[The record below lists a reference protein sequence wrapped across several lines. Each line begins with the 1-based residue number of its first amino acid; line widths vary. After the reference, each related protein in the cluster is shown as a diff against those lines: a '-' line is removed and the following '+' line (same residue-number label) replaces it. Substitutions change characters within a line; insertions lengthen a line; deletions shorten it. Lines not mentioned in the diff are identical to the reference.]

1 MSESKFKMYNN
12 HNLLR
17 DIRIFFWIIIAM
29 GFILY
34 LMPRIENYLIRSTA
48 ESKIV
53 TARGEL
59 SDVEKSNIQIFEQ
72 ASPSVVYITTLTEM
86 INLWTRDIT
95 RLPRGTGSGF
105 IWDKHGHIITNY
117 HVLEGASEIRI
128 GLSDHRTFNAVLV
141 GASPDHDIAVLRM
154 PIVPNM
160 PSPLPIGSSHDL
172 KVGQM
177 MYAIG
182 NPFGLDQTLTTGI
195 VSALNRSLFNDNGS
209 QIKGLIQTDAA
220 INPGNSGGPL
230 LDSAGRVVGINT
242 AIYSPSGTY
251 AGIGFAV
258 PVDTVNRIVPQ
269 LIANGKYERPKLGI
283 TIDSELNQRITK
295 KYGINGVAVI
305 EVHQG
310 SAAQT
315 AGLKGV
321 EIIERGR
328 LVPGDII
335 LGIDEHEIDS
345 ISTLLNTLDNYSIG
359 DSIKLKYLRGEK
371 ENTISLI
378 LK

>member
-1 MSESKFKMYNN
+1 MSNMSYH

-17 DIRIFFWIIIAM
+17 DIRIFFWIIFAIIISLY
-29 GFILY
+29 FI
-34 LMPRIENYLIRSTA
+34 PRIENYLIKSTA
-48 ESKIV
+48 KPQSV

-59 SDVEKSNIQIFEQ
+59 SDIEKSNIEIFSQ

-86 INLWTRDIT
+86 VNLWTRDIT
-95 RLPRGTGSGF
+95 RIPRGTGSGF
-105 IWDKHGHIITNY
+105 IWDRHGHIITNY
-117 HVLEGASEIRI
+117 HVLQGASEIRI

-141 GASPDHDIAVLRM
+141 GASPDHDLAVLRM
-154 PIVPNM
+154 PIVPDM
-160 PSPLPIGSSHDL
+160 PSALPIGTSHDL

-195 VSALNRSLFNDNGS
+195 VSALNRSIYNDNGS

-242 AIYSPSGTY
+242 AIYSPSGAY

-258 PVDTVNRIVPQ
+258 PVDTVNRIVPE
-269 LIANGKYERPKLGI
+269 LIAHGKYERPKLGI
-283 TIDSELNQRITK
+283 TIDSELNERITNQ
-295 KYGINGVAVI
+295 YGIKGVAVI

-310 SAAQT
+310 SSAQA

-321 EIIERGR
+321 KMMDRGH

-335 LGIDEHEIDS
+335 LGIDGHEIDD
-345 ISTLLNTLDNYSIG
+345 ISTLISTLDNYHIG
-359 DSIKLKYLRGEK
+359 DRVNLRYLREKK
-371 ENTISLI
+371 ENTTSLI

>member
-1 MSESKFKMYNN
+1 MSNF
-12 HNLLR
+12 HNFLR
-17 DIRIFFWIIIAM
+17 DIRIFFWIIIAI

-34 LMPRIENYLIRSTA
+34 LVPYIENYLIKSTV
-48 ESKIV
+48 KPQIV
-53 TARGEL
+53 TARGDLTNIEKTNIEL
-59 SDVEKSNIQIFEQ
+59 FRQ

-86 INLWTRDIT
+86 VNLWTRDIT
-95 RLPRGTGSGF
+95 RIPRGTGSGF

-117 HVLEGASEIRI
+117 HVLQGASEIRI

-141 GASPDHDIAVLRM
+141 GASADHDIAVLRI
-154 PIVPNM
+154 PIVPDM
-160 PSPLPIGSSHDL
+160 PSPLPIGTSHDL

-195 VSALNRSLFNDNGS
+195 VSALDRSIFNENGS

-242 AIYSPSGTY
+242 AIYSPSGAY

-269 LIANGKYERPKLGI
+269 LIAHGKYERPKLGI
-283 TIDSELNQRITK
+283 TIDNELNKRITERN
-295 KYGINGVAVI
+295 GIKGVAVI
-305 EVHQG
+305 GVHQG
-310 SAAQT
+310 SAAEA
-315 AGLKGV
+315 AGLRGV
-321 EIIERGR
+321 KIMDSTHLIA
-328 LVPGDII
+328 GDII
-335 LGIDEHEIDS
+335 VGIDGHEVDD
-345 ISTLLNTLDNYSIG
+345 ISTLLSTLDNYSIG
-359 DSIKLKYLRGEK
+359 DSIKLKYLREK
-371 ENTISLI
+371 KEKTVSLI

>member
-1 MSESKFKMYNN
+1 MSNV
-12 HNLLR
+12 HNFLR
-17 DIRIFFWIIIAM
+17 EIRIFFWIIIAI
-29 GFILY
+29 GILLFFI
-34 LMPRIENYLIRSTA
+34 PRIENYLIRSTA
-48 ESKIV
+48 QPQTI

-59 SDVEKSNIQIFEQ
+59 SDAEKSNIEIFRQ

-86 INLWTRDIT
+86 INLLTRDIT
-95 RLPRGTGSGF
+95 RIPRGTGSGF

-117 HVLEGASEIRI
+117 HVLQGATEIRI
-128 GLSDHRTFNAVLV
+128 GLNDQRIFNAVLV

-154 PIVPNM
+154 PMVPNM
-160 PSPLPIGSSHDL
+160 PDPLPIGTSHDL

-195 VSALNRSLFNDNGS
+195 VSALNRSIHNDNGS

-230 LDSAGRVVGINT
+230 LDSAGRLVGINT
-242 AIYSPSGTY
+242 AIYSPSGAY

-269 LIANGKYERPKLGI
+269 LISHGKYQRPKLGI
-283 TIDSELNQRITK
+283 TIDDQLNKRITDQ
-295 KYGINGVAVI
+295 YGIKGVAVI

-310 SAAQT
+310 SAAQL
-315 AGLKGV
+315 AGLKGAKMMSGGN
-321 EIIERGR
+321 IAA
-328 LVPGDII
+328 GDII
-335 LGIDEHEIDS
+335 LEIDDHKIDD
-345 ISTLLNTLDNYSIG
+345 ISTLLDTLENYRIG
-359 DSIKLKYLRGEK
+359 DKIKLRYLRNEK
-371 ENTISLI
+371 ENTTSLI